1 MTKAALSLY
10 MYGLYLITGV
20 GLPFILIP
28 HFTLGLFGLSA
39 GDDMWIRFVGILA
52 GTIGVFYVASV
63 LTRTEAMYGWSVPA
77 RYLSATFMAVM
88 VVLGK
93 AGLALLLFSALD
105 AFTGS
110 LTWLAIRADREET

>member
-10 MYGLYLITGV
+10 MYGLYLAASV
-20 GLPFILIP
+20 GLSFILFP

-39 GDDMWIRFVGILA
+39 GDDMWIRFVGIFA
-52 GTIGVFYVASV
+52 VTIGAFYVAAV

-105 AFTGS
+105 AFTAS